1 MKKLFIMVAFIATAF
16 VQHSFAQD
24 DLKQS
29 QLLSL
34 YYNIKD
40 ALVAG
45 SANTAASKADE
56 FVKTLNGI
64 DEKIIPA
71 ASRDALLKG
80 AGKISSTKDI
90 KLQRE
95 QFAGFSADMIALA
108 KSVKL
113 TVQPVYAA
121 YCPMKKAYW
130 LSSEKAIKNPYYG
143 NAMLTCG
150 KVTETLQ

>member
-1 MKKLFIMVAFIATAF
+1 MVAFIATAF

-24 DLKQS
+24 NLKES
-29 QLLSL
+29 QLLRL

-45 SANTAASKADE
+45 NANTASSNAEE
-56 FVKTLNGI
+56 FATTLNGI
-64 DEKIIPA
+64 DEKTIPEV
-71 ASRDALLKG
+71 SRDALLKG

-95 QFAGFSADMIALA
+95 QFADFSANMIAVA
-108 KSVKL
+108 KAVKL
-113 TVQPVYAA
+113 TTQPVYAA

>member
-1 MKKLFIMVAFIATAF
+1 MKKLLFMVAFFATAF

-29 QLLSL
+29 QLLGL

-45 SANTAASKADE
+45 NANTASSKADE
-56 FVKTLNGI
+56 FAKALHGI

-71 ASRDALLKG
+71 ASLDALLKG
-80 AGKISSTKDI
+80 AGQISSTKDI

-95 QFAGFSADMIALA
+95 QFTDFSADMIAVA
-108 KSVKL
+108 KTVKL
-113 TVQPVYAA
+113 TAQPVYAA